1 MNKNSND
8 ETCCQSSNKG
18 SGCCHVEGV
27 AQIGDKGQIVLPKSL
42 RVEMGLR
49 EKDKLIVIGMRDKGK
64 VVSISLIKANA
75 MDGMVKIMLKPVMK
89 EILEE

>member
-8 ETCCQSSNKG
+8 EIYCQASTEV

-27 AQIGDKGQIVLPKSL
+27 VQIGDKGQIVLPKSL

-64 VVSISLIKANA
+64 IVSISLIKANA
-75 MDGMVKIMLKPVMK
+75 MDGMVKVMLKPVMK